1 MSIAASAATAPW
13 GVGSGVE
20 GSGVGFLS
28 SRRAERPAGAVDAR
42 WRRWVMRDALRRPGT
57 LAAAST
63 TGFVSLVVATL
74 VDSSTGGGVSV
85 VADVTLALAAAVL
98 GGLWFDLPRSQQA
111 DVARSIRRL
120 LGLSTVSLIVFAGV
134 YLLAQRS
141 AFGQRFERDVLL
153 GRGAGATG
161 LQGGASAILDQ
172 VTAGA
177 VALLAGAVCCV
188 AVVRGR
194 LGLALATGL
203 AVVLTLASA
212 AVLKSLLLSR
222 PVLLGSDAV
231 ATARSYPSGHVAAA
245 AALGCAAVVV
255 APVGWRLRAT
265 GVAVALT
272 GVVGV
277 AVLFAGWHRPSDAIG
292 GVATAM
298 CWFGVVAAILVR
310 NQRRPSWRGSGPDHG
325 FHPGSGWSE
334 RIFSRSALSALRWS
348 SSSASRPASTPP
360 ATWPRFW
367 PDRSSSWRSTCSPS
381 PRSRPRCR
389 ATRPARRRT
398 AMRRS

>member
-1 MSIAASAATAPW
+1 M
-13 GVGSGVE
+13 
-20 GSGVGFLS
+20 GFLS

-42 WRRWVMRDALRRPGT
+42 WRRWVMRDALRRPAT

-63 TGFVSLVVATL
+63 TGFVSLVVATT

-85 VADVTLALAAAVL
+85 VADVTLTLAAAVL
-98 GGLWFDLPRSQQA
+98 GGLWFDLPRGEEA

-194 LGLALATGL
+194 LGLAFATGRRGRVDAGVGGRVEVLVVGAACVVGVRCRGDCAKLSEWACRCGRRVGMRGCGCRSGWL
-203 AVVLTLASA
+203 AVACHWRSRSVDGGGRGRRVVRGLASA
-212 AVLKSLLLSR
+212 
-222 PVLLGSDAV
+222 
-231 ATARSYPSGHVAAA
+231 
-245 AALGCAAVVV
+245 
-255 APVGWRLRAT
+255 
-265 GVAVALT
+265 
-272 GVVGV
+272 
-277 AVLFAGWHRPSDAIG
+277 
-292 GVATAM
+292 
-298 CWFGVVAAILVR
+298 
-310 NQRRPSWRGSGPDHG
+310 Q
-325 FHPGSGWSE
+325 
-334 RIFSRSALSALRWS
+334 
-348 SSSASRPASTPP
+348 
-360 ATWPRFW
+360 
-367 PDRSSSWRSTCSPS
+367 
-381 PRSRPRCR
+381 
-389 ATRPARRRT
+389 
-398 AMRRS
+398 